1 MVWFLCFMDMGIWLL
16 METDI
21 ILQEMTEVGS
31 VCKYR
36 QFIVPADA
44 SLDIKLQER
53 RPYVRN

>member
-1 MVWFLCFMDMGIWLL
+1 